1 MPERKTVSELTN
13 GLNVSFKDMLVVL
26 KAISN
31 EKRFA
36 ILITLLTGDKTFND
50 LKKET
55 NLKKTALSNHL
66 SKLIAAELILKPDH
80 NRYRLTSDG
89 ELFIR
94 SLESIYSKSDIKEKK
109 RIESLQRG
117 HFSDKFIESFFGR

>member
-1 MPERKTVSELTN
+1 MSERKTISELIN
-13 GLNVSFKDMLVVL
+13 GFNVSFEDILVIL

-36 ILITLLTGDKTFND
+36 ILITLLTGDKTFNN

-55 NLKKTALSNHL
+55 RLKKTALSNHL
-66 SKLIAAELILKPDH
+66 TKLINAELILKPDH

-89 ELFIR
+89 KLFI
-94 SLESIYSKSDIKEKK
+94 
-109 RIESLQRG
+109 
-117 HFSDKFIESFFGR
+117 